1 MSILSQVTSGKI
13 NKPYLI
19 TLFGNSGIG
28 KSSFAADAP
37 NPIFA
42 CTEEGTN
49 QLDINRFPKID
60 SFEKMMSAINDLIEQ
75 KHDYKT
81 FVIDSL
87 DHFEPLL
94 QKYVC
99 IKNKWGS
106 LDEAGFGRG
115 YNEATL
121 LWQTF
126 FQSINK
132 LREKMNVILIC
143 HAQIKSFNDPSSPQN
158 YDRYELKLHKGAN
171 ALVKENCDAVLF
183 ANYENFISV
192 DKNTKKAKG
201 LGGENRV
208 LLTEYR
214 AHHDG
219 KNRFGLPYQ
228 IELSY
233 GAFDGAVKNSN
244 PENPD
249 AIASQITGL
258 LTKVTDEALKGKAY
272 EQFIAAQTA
281 NDVKKLVSIKN
292 RLMQLTQE

>member
-1 MSILSQVTSGKI
+1 MSILNQVTNGKI

-19 TLFGNSGIG
+19 TLFGAGGVG

-37 NPIFA
+37 NVIFA
-42 CTEEGTN
+42 CTEDGTN
-49 QLDINRFPKID
+49 QLNINRFPKID
-60 SFEKMMSAINDLIEQ
+60 TYEKMMEAISSLTET

-87 DHFEPLL
+87 DHLEPLL
-94 QKYVC
+94 QRWVC
-99 IKNKWGS
+99 QKNKWNS
-106 LDEAGFGRG
+106 LDDGAYGKGFSEANLAW
-115 YNEATL
+115 YS
-121 LWQTF
+121 F
-126 FQSINK
+126 FQSIK
-132 LREKMNVILIC
+132 TLREKMNVILIC
-143 HAQIKSFNDPSSPQN
+143 HSQIKSFNDPSSPQA

-171 ALVKENCDAVLF
+171 ALVKENCDAILF
-183 ANYENFISV
+183 ATYENFVNI

-201 LGGENRV
+201 FGGENRI

-233 GAFDGAVKNSN
+233 KAFDNAAKNSN
-244 PENPD
+244 PES
-249 AIASQITGL
+249 IEVLVSQITGL
-258 LTKVTDEALKGKAY
+258 LTKVGDEVTKGKAT
-272 EQFIAAQTA
+272 EQFNIAKEA

-292 RLMQLTQE
+292 KLIQVTQE